1 MAQLASIQATEERIE
16 MPSDLNASSSG
27 GEDPINGVGGEPI
40 EASGFENEVPEEP
53 FEDEEAS

>member
-16 MPSDLNASSSG
+16 MPSDINASSSG